1 MENTQAGE
9 ALRMCETHKRKHQ
22 DCNSLTQTEILNEI
36 LKVQN
41 GSSFGNSLHQET
53 LLKAV
58 LC

>member
-22 DCNSLTQTEILNEI
+22 DCNSLTQTEIL
-36 LKVQN
+36 KVQN